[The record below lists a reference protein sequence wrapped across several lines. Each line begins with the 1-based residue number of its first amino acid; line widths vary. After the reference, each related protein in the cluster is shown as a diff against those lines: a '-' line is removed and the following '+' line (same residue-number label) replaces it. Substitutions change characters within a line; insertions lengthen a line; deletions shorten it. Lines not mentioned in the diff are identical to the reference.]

1 MEETGEKRIGM
12 NSPEVGPMFDSI
24 AGSYDFLNHFLSFG
38 TDRYW
43 RRKAI
48 KTLVDR
54 YKDPAIL
61 DVATGTA
68 DLAISALKLI
78 PRKITGIDISEKML
92 ALGREKVDRKGASSV
107 IELLRCESENI
118 ISGNGVYDIAMVAF
132 GVRNFRDPL
141 QGLSEMN
148 RVLKPGGTVMVL
160 EFSKPSWFPFKQLYY
175 FYFLHILP
183 FVGSFFSGSNNA
195 YRYLPESV
203 LGFPDNEKFLSM
215 LSQAGFVQLS
225 QKKLTGGVAS
235 IYTGI
240 KQGAQ

>member
-1 MEETGEKRIGM
+1 MEENGEKRISM
-12 NSPEVGPMFDSI
+12 NSSEVGPMFDSI

-38 TDRYW
+38 VDRYW

-48 KTLVDR
+48 KTMIGK
-54 YKDPAIL
+54 YKDPVVL

-68 DLAISALKLI
+68 DLAISALRLN
-78 PRKITGIDISEKML
+78 PRKITGIDISENML
-92 ALGREKVDRKGASSV
+92 ALGREKVNRKGASSI
-107 IELLRCESENI
+107 IELMKGESEDINYCQE
-118 ISGNGVYDIAMVAF
+118 VFDIAMVAF

-160 EFSKPSWFPFKQLYY
+160 EFSKPLWFPFKQLYY
-175 FYFLHILP
+175 FYFLRILP
-183 FVGSFFSGSNNA
+183 FIGRFFSGSNNA

-215 LSQAGFVQLS
+215 LSQAGFVQLN
-225 QKKLTGGVAS
+225 QIKLTGGIAS

-240 KQGAQ
+240 KRGAQ